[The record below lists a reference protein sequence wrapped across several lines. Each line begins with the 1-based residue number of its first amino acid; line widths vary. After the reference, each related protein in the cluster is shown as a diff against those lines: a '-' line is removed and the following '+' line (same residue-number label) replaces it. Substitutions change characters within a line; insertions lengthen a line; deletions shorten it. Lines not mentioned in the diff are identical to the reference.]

1 MRTKTR
7 LFWLLAATWLAI
19 NPLQAAEQQ
28 PDQSQAEA
36 RGPHG
41 GTLLQR
47 DDVAV
52 ELQIFE
58 QGVPPE
64 YRAWVTQDGR
74 PVTGDM
80 DLGVNLTRLGGQVDH
95 FNFAYQGDY
104 WLGDGVVTEP
114 HSFDVEVNLTL
125 DGKDYQWRW
134 ESHEGRTTIAPEI
147 AQRAGIVA
155 SEAGPGKIGRA
166 HV

>member
-64 YRAWVTQDGR
+64 YRAWITRDGR
-74 PVTGDM
+74 PITGDM
-80 DLGVNLTRLGGQVDH
+80 DLGVNLTRLGG
-95 FNFAYQGDY
+95 
-104 WLGDGVVTEP
+104 
-114 HSFDVEVNLTL
+114 
-125 DGKDYQWRW
+125 
-134 ESHEGRTTIAPEI
+134 
-147 AQRAGIVA
+147 
-155 SEAGPGKIGRA
+155 
-166 HV
+166 